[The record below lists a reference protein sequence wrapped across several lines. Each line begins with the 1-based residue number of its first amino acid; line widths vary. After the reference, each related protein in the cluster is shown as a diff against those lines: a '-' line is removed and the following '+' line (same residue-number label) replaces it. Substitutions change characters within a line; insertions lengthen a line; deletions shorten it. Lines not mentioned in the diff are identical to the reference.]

1 MREATIEE
9 RGIVIKLE
17 YIQLITEVAKLAQF
31 VLIIIAI
38 TLIDLKV
45 SLVIILFLIVG

>member
-31 VLIIIAI
+31 
-38 TLIDLKV
+38 TYYY
-45 SLVIILFLIVG
+45 SYYFN